1 MICYD
6 DIRTIRYAL
15 FPLYMLEVETQQ
27 LKNLAP
33 GNEQF
38 KCNSLV
44 ALFVKERDDQ
54 RVINDR
60 CDNEN
65 NSDVQ
70 FPDQAQYSY
79 YQFHPLKIQ
88 NKHYCEHLPFL
99 DKSLIS

>member
-6 DIRTIRYAL
+6 DIRTVRYAL

-65 NSDVQ
+65 YSDVQ
-70 FPDQAQYSY
+70 FPDQA
-79 YQFHPLKIQ
+79 
-88 NKHYCEHLPFL
+88 
-99 DKSLIS
+99 